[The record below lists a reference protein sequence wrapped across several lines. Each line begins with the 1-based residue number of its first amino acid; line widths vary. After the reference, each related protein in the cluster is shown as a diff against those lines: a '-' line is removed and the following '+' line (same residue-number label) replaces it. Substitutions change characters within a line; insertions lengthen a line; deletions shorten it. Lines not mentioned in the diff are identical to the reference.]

1 MNKAIKSNLLTI
13 LIMIALVLGAIV
25 GQFFLFDASATPEK
39 LKQATDG
46 WRTAGNLI
54 LIRPLMLI
62 IVPLIFTSVLTG
74 VTSIGDPKKLGVLG
88 GATLIFYITTMILAV
103 TTGVTLAWL
112 INPGA
117 AAATYAASEASNLAA
132 SVPTSAPA
140 GGLGAAW
147 LQILYMLIPNNFFS
161 AAANNETLSII
172 TATIA
177 LAVALTVVGP
187 RARPFV
193 AAVEAL
199 HEALMA
205 LVRWILWVLPLGVF
219 FLVAWAVG
227 NMGFSRLFQSLGLY
241 ILVVLVGL
249 VIHSAVSLP
258 TVLWLFARVNPFK
271 YMWAM
276 KPALLM
282 AFGSASSLAT
292 MPVTIETSVNKG
304 GCSRRASGLV
314 LPLGATVNMDGT
326 ALYQGVAVIFLFQ
339 AFGIDLH
346 FTQYLVIVLTATLAA
361 VGAAGVPGGS
371 IATTLII
378 ITAVNT
384 TLAAMPGVEPLPLSA
399 IGLILGVDRI
409 LDMARTVVNVWGD
422 SVGARIITRI
432 APDDPDPAKEAAYA

>member
-1 MNKAIKSNLLTI
+1 MKKLSKENLLTI
-13 LIMIALVLGAIV
+13 LIVVALVLGALV
-25 GQFFLFDASATPEK
+25 GQFLLHDPSATQEK
-39 LKQATDG
+39 LRQAVQP
-46 WRTAGNLI
+46 WKTAGDLV

-62 IVPLIFTSVLTG
+62 IIPLIFTSVLTG
-74 VTSIGDPKKLGVLG
+74 VTSVGDPKKLGVLG
-88 GATLIFYITTMILAV
+88 GATIVFYVITMIFAV

-112 INPGA
+112 INPGS
-117 AAATYAASEASNLAA
+117 AATDLAA
-132 SVPTSAPA
+132 SLATDAAAVSPAAPK

-147 LQILYMLIPNNFFS
+147 LQILYLLIPNNFFS

-177 LAVALTVVGP
+177 LGIAVTVVGP
-187 RARPFV
+187 KSRPFV

-199 HEALMA
+199 HELLMT
-205 LVRWILWVLPLGVF
+205 LVRWILWMLPLGVF
-219 FLVAWAVG
+219 CLVAWAVG
-227 NMGFSRLFQSLGLY
+227 TMGFRSLFESLGLY
-241 ILVVLVGL
+241 VLVVVLGL
-249 VIHSAVSLP
+249 SLHAFGTLP
-258 TVLWLFARVNPFK
+258 LVLWILAKVNPFRFL
-271 YMWAM
+271 WAM

-292 MPVTIETSVNKG
+292 MPVTIATSVSKG

-371 IATTLII
+371 IATTLIVI
-378 ITAVNT
+378 AAVNT
-384 TLAAMPGVEPLPLSA
+384 TLAATPGVPELPLSA

-409 LDMARTVVNVWGD
+409 LDMCRTTVNVWGD

>member
-1 MNKAIKSNLLTI
+1 MKPISKENLLTI
-13 LIMIALVLGAIV
+13 LIVVALVLGALV
-25 GQFFLFDASATPEK
+25 GQFLLHDPSATKEK
-39 LKQATDG
+39 MEQAVQP
-46 WRTAGNLI
+46 WKVAGDLV

-62 IVPLIFTSVLTG
+62 IIPLIFTSVLTG

-88 GATLIFYITTMILAV
+88 GATLIFYVVTMVFAV

-112 INPGA
+112 FNPGGA
-117 AAATYAASEASNLAA
+117 ATSLAATQVADAAATL
-132 SVPTSAPA
+132 PSAPA

-147 LQILYMLIPNNFFS
+147 LQILYLLVPNNFFS

-177 LAVALTVVGP
+177 LGIAITVIGTK
-187 RARPFV
+187 ARPFV
-193 AAVEAL
+193 VVVESL
-199 HEALMA
+199 HEILMT
-205 LVRWILWVLPLGVF
+205 LVRWILWLLPIGVF

-227 NMGFSRLFQSLGLY
+227 RMGLKELFDSLKWY
-241 ILVVLVGL
+241 VLVVFAGL
-249 VIHSAVSLP
+249 AIHMFGTLP
-258 TVLWLFARVNPFK
+258 LVLWALTKINPFK
-271 YMWAM
+271 YLWSM

-292 MPVTIETSVNKG
+292 MPVTITTSVTKG

-339 AFGIDLH
+339 AFGIELH

-371 IATTLII
+371 IATTLIVI
-378 ITAVNT
+378 AAVNT
-384 TLAAMPGVEPLPLSA
+384 TLAATPGVPVLPLSA
-399 IGLILGVDRI
+399 IGIILGVDRI
-409 LDMARTVVNVWGD
+409 LDMCRTTVNVWGD

>member
-1 MNKAIKSNLLTI
+1 MKISKENLLTI
-13 LIMIALVLGAIV
+13 LIVIALVLGAIV
-25 GQFFLFDASATPEK
+25 GQFLLFDPSATPEK
-39 LKQATDG
+39 LRQMTQG
-46 WRTAGNLI
+46 WRTAGDLV

-88 GATLIFYITTMILAV
+88 GATLIFYVTTMILAV

-112 INPGA
+112 IDPGA
-117 AAATYAASEASNLAA
+117 AAAGFAASQAENLTSAA
-132 SVPTSAPA
+132 SASAPP

-147 LQILYMLIPNNFFS
+147 LQILYVLIPNNFF
-161 AAANNETLSII
+161 AAAVENQTLSII

-177 LAVALTVVGP
+177 LGIAITVVGAK
-187 RARPFV
+187 ARPFV

-199 HEALMA
+199 HETLMV

-227 NMGFSRLFQSLGLY
+227 NMGFRELSQSLGLY
-241 ILVVLVGL
+241 VVVVLVGL
-249 VIHSAVSLP
+249 ILHATVSLT
-258 TVLWLFARVNPFK
+258 TVLWIFARVNPFK
-271 YMWAM
+271 YLWAM

-292 MPVTIETSVNKG
+292 MPVTIETSVQKG
-304 GCSRRASGLV
+304 GCSRRAAGLV

-339 AFGIDLH
+339 AFGVDLH

-378 ITAVNT
+378 IAAVNT
-384 TLAAMPGVEPLPLSA
+384 TLGDIPGVEPLPPTA
-399 IGLILGVDRI
+399 IGLILGVDRL
-409 LDMARTVVNVWGD
+409 LDMARTTVNVWGD

-432 APDDPDPAKEAAYA
+432 APDDHLPGEEAAYG

>member
-1 MNKAIKSNLLTI
+1 MKISKENLLTI
-13 LIMIALVLGAIV
+13 LIVIALVSGAIV
-25 GQFFLFDASATPEK
+25 GQFLLFDASATPEK
-39 LKQATDG
+39 LRQMTQG
-46 WRTAGNLI
+46 WRTAGDLV

-117 AAATYAASEASNLAA
+117 AAAGFAASQAETFATAA
-132 SVPTSAPA
+132 SGSAPP

-147 LQILYMLIPNNFFS
+147 LQILYVLIPNNLF
-161 AAANNETLSII
+161 AAAVENQTLSII

-177 LAVALTVVGP
+177 LGIALTVVGTK
-187 RARPFV
+187 ARPFV

-199 HEALMA
+199 HETLMV

-227 NMGFSRLFQSLGLY
+227 NMGFKQLSQSLGLY
-241 ILVVLVGL
+241 VVVVLVGL
-249 VIHSAVSLP
+249 TLHATVSLT
-258 TVLWLFARVNPFK
+258 TVLWLFARINPFR
-271 YMWAM
+271 YLWAM

-292 MPVTIETSVNKG
+292 MPVTIETSVQKG
-304 GCSRRASGLV
+304 GCSRRAAGLV

-339 AFGIDLH
+339 AFGVDLH

-378 ITAVNT
+378 IAAVNT
-384 TLAAMPGVEPLPLSA
+384 TLGDMPGVEPLPPTA
-399 IGLILGVDRI
+399 IGLILGVDRL

-432 APDDPDPAKEAAYA
+432 APDDIDPAKERAYS

>member
-1 MNKAIKSNLLTI
+1 MKISKENLLTI
-13 LIMIALVLGAIV
+13 LIVIALVLGALV
-25 GQFFLFDASATPEK
+25 GQFLLFDASATPEK
-39 LKQATDG
+39 LKQNTQA
-46 WRTAGNLI
+46 WRTAGDLV

-88 GATLIFYITTMILAV
+88 GATLIFYVTTMILAV

-112 INPGA
+112 IDPGA
-117 AAATYAASEASNLAA
+117 AAAGFAASQAEALSTTAA
-132 SVPTSAPA
+132 AATPSS
-140 GGLGAAW
+140 GLGAAW
-147 LQILYMLIPNNFFS
+147 LQILYMLVPNNFF
-161 AAANNETLSII
+161 AAAVENQTLSII

-177 LAVALTVVGP
+177 LGIAITVVGSK
-187 RARPFV
+187 ARPFV
-193 AAVEAL
+193 AAIEGL

-227 NMGFSRLFQSLGLY
+227 NMGFRQLSQSLGLY
-241 ILVVLVGL
+241 VVVVLAGL
-249 VIHSAVSLP
+249 LIHATVSLT
-258 TVLWLFARVNPFK
+258 TVLWLVARVNPFK
-271 YMWAM
+271 YLWAM

-292 MPVTIETSVNKG
+292 MPVTIETSVQKG
-304 GCSRRASGLV
+304 GCSRRAAGLV

-339 AFGIDLH
+339 AFGVDLH

-378 ITAVNT
+378 IAAVNT
-384 TLAAMPGVEPLPLSA
+384 TLGDMPGVEPLPPTA
-399 IGLILGVDRI
+399 IGLILGVDRL
-409 LDMARTVVNVWGD
+409 LDMARTTVNVWGD
-422 SVGARIITRI
+422 SVGARIISRI
-432 APDDPDPAKEAAYA
+432 APDDHLPGEEAAYG